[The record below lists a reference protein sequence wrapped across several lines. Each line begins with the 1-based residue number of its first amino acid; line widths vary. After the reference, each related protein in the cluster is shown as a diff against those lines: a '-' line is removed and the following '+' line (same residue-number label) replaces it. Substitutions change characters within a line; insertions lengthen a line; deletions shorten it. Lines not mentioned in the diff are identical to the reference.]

1 MSKVGGFTLIEAL
14 VVVGISV
21 ILVSTSLHTFL
32 DTIERY
38 QIRTQADRFLSI
50 IKLARVT
57 AIENV
62 KRVRICP
69 STNQSSCDTSGG
81 FNWSN
86 GFIVLVDSND
96 NSTYSLVSQVI
107 GSMEGNS
114 TITLKDGSAATISS
128 LTFRPLGILDGVT
141 SATFEFRMPGCSG
154 PTNRDISIAFNGSAS
169 ISTLECPE

>member
-1 MSKVGGFTLIEAL
+1 MSKVGGFTLIEVL

-21 ILVSTSLHTFL
+21 ILVSTSLPTFI

-57 AIENV
+57 AIEHV
-62 KRVRICP
+62 KKVRVCP
-69 STNQSSCDTSGG
+69 STNQSTCDTSGG

-86 GFIVLVDSND
+86 GFIVLVDAND
-96 NSTYSLVSQVI
+96 NATYSQVSQVI
-107 GSMEGNS
+107 DGFDGNS

-128 LTFRPLGILDGVT
+128 LTFRPLGILEGVT
-141 SATFEFRMPGCSG
+141 SASFEFRMPDCIG

>member
-21 ILVSTSLHTFL
+21 ILVATSLPTFL

-69 STNQSSCDTSGG
+69 STNQGTSLSAYTEKG
-81 FNWSN
+81 
-86 GFIVLVDSND
+86 VL
-96 NSTYSLVSQVI
+96 STHFH
-107 GSMEGNS
+107 
-114 TITLKDGSAATISS
+114 ATSRRS
-128 LTFRPLGILDGVT
+128 
-141 SATFEFRMPGCSG
+141 
-154 PTNRDISIAFNGSAS
+154 
-169 ISTLECPE
+169 